1 MQQTQLN
8 PFSWNESVSFST
20 GLHSTTALGAF
31 LASSLARALASA
43 LARAIF
49 RDVTPTLALKALGP
63 LATFARLWLA
73 VFPRT
78 VFVALV
84 VPTAVAFG
92 LPILFA
98 PLALVAVLWL
108 TTEYMSMHTHA
119 HPRTLQAAIPLRR
132 PTTYHAKPL
141 LCPDRTC

>member
-8 PFSWNESVSFST
+8 PFSWNESVSFNT
-20 GLHSTTALGAF
+20 GLHSTPTLGAF
-31 LASSLARALASA
+31 LALASA
-43 LARAIF
+43 LARALARAIF
-49 RDVTPTLALKALGP
+49 GNVTPALALKALGP
-63 LATFARLWLA
+63 LTTAFARLWLA

>member
-8 PFSWNESVSFST
+8 PFSWDESVSCST
-20 GLHSTTALGAF
+20 GLHSTPTLGAF
-31 LASSLARALASA
+31 LALASA
-43 LARAIF
+43 LARALARAIF
-49 RDVTPTLALKALGP
+49 GNVTPALAFKALGP
-63 LATFARLWLA
+63 LAAAFARLWLA